1 MISKDI
7 EKFER
12 EIKNVI
18 SKMDFIEKSCN
29 DKKVLEMLNQNGNLE
44 NFKKIFTEVQYLSQ
58 LGKQADIE
66 LLLYETYEGTL

>member
-1 MISKDI
+1 MNKIISTNFQAIKPLVIYLDGEAILNPKNLSKKAPKHMISKDI

-29 DKKVLEMLNQNGNLE
+29 DKKVLEMLN
-44 NFKKIFTEVQYLSQ
+44 
-58 LGKQADIE
+58 
-66 LLLYETYEGTL
+66 